1 MKTSSAGRRRSRYGL
16 LTLILFSILTLGI
29 AFAIAL
35 GEHFSTRYDLTSTR
49 EHTLSQ
55 RTLDLLDVIDQ
66 PHTIVIAAR
75 MQQIDARGV
84 ERLRD
89 LLDAFGAASSQVGIR
104 EINLNSPDAPE
115 RADEVVR
122 LSMEHHGEAIGEHE
136 RTIDR
141 AAESLESIAEQTAEA
156 AALARRLIERL
167 PPGELRRAWDENTTA
182 LTALPPLAREASDTL
197 QTHRAM
203 TAIGEIL
210 LPQAD
215 AALTAIEPTFS
226 TVELTLAGMMALA
239 QQSSQS
245 QSREDAALA
254 RDVLERAERART
266 TVLQSRDAL
275 SRLGPLDP
283 LSVARVL
290 LAQQALLVIGPTQTT
305 AIDFSSILPEQLG
318 EASLAPLRSK
328 AESLLTSAL
337 AASSDPVLPV
347 LVLVHAETIDLFQP
361 NGRLIPGAEQQMG
374 ALVQRL
380 RQERV
385 TLREWSVARSPLP
398 PSRAQLGIETPDT
411 PVVWFVI
418 GAPASGPLGD
428 RIDRRNRLAI
438 AIQRLV
444 QAGESILLTVSP
456 SELPAIGETDP
467 LVESLP
473 LFGFESDSGRLL
485 VRRVAQEGGPQAA
498 VDFTL
503 RRGAGDHPIAQSL
516 EALPTFVDA
525 ATPLRLT
532 NPPPPI
538 TETWSIL
545 EIPSDPD
552 TWAMAAWQ
560 SLLRTGFARLPAPDA
575 ARDDVDGPW
584 IVALGAQR
592 PHPLPEGANT
602 RQTKQ
607 RIVAVSATR
616 WFTDPITQASLLV
629 DGVPVRRFPGN
640 NELFD
645 ASFAWLAGLDERIGA
660 GPSVRDL
667 PRIDDLS
674 DAQIL
679 AIRWTLILALPVL
692 VLLTGLFLRWLSG

>member
-1 MKTSSAGRRRSRYGL
+1 MNTSAGRRRSRYGL

-35 GEHFSTRYDLTSTR
+35 GEHFSTRFDLTSTR

-55 RTLDLLDVIDQ
+55 RTLDLLEIIDE
-66 PHTIVIAAR
+66 PHTIVVAAR
-75 MQQIDARGV
+75 LQQIDARGV

-89 LLDAFGAASSQVGIR
+89 LLDAFAAASPQIGVR

-122 LSMEHHGEAIGEHE
+122 LSMEHHGATIGEHE

-141 AAESLESIAEQTAEA
+141 AAESFEAVADQAAEG

-167 PPGELRRAWDENTTA
+167 PPGELRREWDENTTA
-182 LTALPPLAREASDTL
+182 LEALPPLAREASDTL
-197 QTHRAM
+197 REHRAM
-203 TAIGEIL
+203 PAIGEIL

-215 AALTAIEPTFS
+215 AALAAIEPTI
-226 TVELTLAGMMALA
+226 TTIELTLGGMMALS
-239 QQSSQS
+239 QQAGQS
-245 QSREDAALA
+245 QAGENATLA
-254 RDVLERAERART
+254 QEVLRRSERART
-266 TVLQSRDAL
+266 SVLQSRDELA
-275 SRLGPLDP
+275 RLDPLDP

-290 LAQQALLVIGPTQTT
+290 LAQQALLVIGPSQTT
-305 AIDFSSILPEQLG
+305 AIDFSTLLPEQLG

-337 AASSDPVLPV
+337 AASADPVLPI
-347 LVLVHAETIDLFQP
+347 LVLVHAEPITLLQP
-361 NGRLIPGAEQQMG
+361 NGRLITGAEQQMG

-380 RQERV
+380 RQERIRV
-385 TLREWSVARSPLP
+385 QEWAVARSPLL
-398 PSRAQLGIETPDT
+398 PSRAQLGIDTPDT

-444 QAGESILLTVSP
+444 DGGESILLTVSP

-467 LVESLP
+467 LVETLP
-473 LFGFESDSGRLL
+473 IFGIESDSGRLL
-485 VRRVAQEGGPQAA
+485 VRRLAQEGGPQAG

-503 RRGAGDHPIAQSL
+503 RRGASDHPIARSL
-516 EALPTFVDA
+516 EALPTFLDA
-525 ATPLRLT
+525 ATPLRLAD
-532 NPPPPI
+532 PPLPG
-538 TETWSIL
+538 TETWPIL
-545 EIPSDPD
+545 EITSDPD
-552 TWAMAAWQ
+552 IWAMAAWQ
-560 SLLRTGFARLPAPDA
+560 SLLRTGFARLPAPDP
-575 ARDDVDGPW
+575 ARDDVEGPW

-592 PHPLPEGANT
+592 PHPMPD
-602 RQTKQ
+602 QTNSHQTMQ
-607 RIVAVSATR
+607 RLVAVSATR
-616 WFTDPITQASLLV
+616 WFTDPVTQASLIV

-674 DAQIL
+674 EAQIL
-679 AIRWTLILALPVL
+679 AIRWTLILGLPVL
-692 VLLTGLFLRWLSG
+692 VLATGLILRWLSG